1 MQLNLIIYNYEYN
14 FSFTAISSS
23 FVFRKVNA
31 IPTNIRTI
39 PTTCI
44 LVGLNPV
51 KTVSNSIAT
60 AGSKNT
66 NTEIILVDKSLKL
79 SKISNIQIQYV

>member
-1 MQLNLIIYNYEYN
+1 MIKL
-14 FSFTAISSS
+14 FTIPNT
-23 FVFRKVNA
+23 FFLLPLFFTFRFRKVKA
-31 IPTNIRTI
+31 IPTNIRII